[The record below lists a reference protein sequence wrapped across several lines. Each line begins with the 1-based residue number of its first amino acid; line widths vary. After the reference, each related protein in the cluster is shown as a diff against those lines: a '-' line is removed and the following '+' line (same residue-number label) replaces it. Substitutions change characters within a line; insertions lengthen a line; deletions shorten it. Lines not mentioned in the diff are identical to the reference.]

1 MFERLLLIYQICF
14 GVMISIY
21 SLHIH
26 KNINRI
32 ICGMLLP
39 HVLVHAELVLGGVSK
54 VTLLICPFSLKTFA

>member
-1 MFERLLLIYQICF
+1 
-14 GVMISIY
+14 MISIY